1 MDASPHMNDLDITVY
16 QNPKPFVI
24 PPESITQAIIIAVA
38 NQKGGSGKTTVSMN
52 LAVALQKRGYEVLVI
67 DADQQMSAMMWAAR
81 MKKRGRFPVE
91 VKTLADRNK
100 DIHTQLRDFAI
111 HKEDAV
117 LAEDEKNY
125 HFIIVDCPPSADSP
139 LTNRVMPLSDMVL
152 IPMVIGVLDMWATKK
167 IKQTVETARDFNK
180 NLIARVVMNKGKPQ
194 TNLTRE
200 VIDAS
205 EGEEFGIP
213 RLNTVIRDRVVY
225 GQMPGIGGT
234 IFDYEKENPVA
245 FAEIQ
250 ELTNEVLETLITPF
264 PEE

>member
-1 MDASPHMNDLDITVY
+1 MPDLDIFTY
-16 QNPKPFVI
+16 PKPFMI
-24 PPESITQAIIIAVA
+24 DPASITQAYIIAVA

-52 LAVALQKRGYEVLVI
+52 LAVALKKRGYEVLVI

-100 DIHTQLRDFAI
+100 EIHTQLRDYAT
-111 HKEDAV
+111 HKEAKD
-117 LAEDEKNY
+117 LGEDEKNY

-139 LTNRVMPLSDMVL
+139 LTNRVMPLSDLVL
-152 IPMVIGVLDMWATKK
+152 IPMVVGVLDMWATKK
-167 IKQTVETARDFNK
+167 IRETVLTARDFNK
-180 NLIARVVMNKGKPQ
+180 DLIARVVMNKGKPQ

-213 RLNTVIRDRVVY
+213 RLQTVIRDRVVY
-225 GQMPGIGGT
+225 GAMPGIGGT
-234 IFDYEKENPVA
+234 IFDFEKENPNA

-250 ELTNEVLETLITPF
+250 ELTNEVLETLITQYS
-264 PEE
+264 EE